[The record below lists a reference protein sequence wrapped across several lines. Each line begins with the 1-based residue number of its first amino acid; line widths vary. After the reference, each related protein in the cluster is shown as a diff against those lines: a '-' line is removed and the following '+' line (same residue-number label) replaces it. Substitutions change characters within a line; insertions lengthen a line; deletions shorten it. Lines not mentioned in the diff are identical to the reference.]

1 MSTDWRLKP
10 LNTCEDLHGGFRAI
24 LGRKVILLHKAPIS
38 ARSYFFLFLFLYSAN
53 KLCKFFFN
61 LHLFSGADQLKD
73 QYTYIL
79 TRIES
84 EVPIYIIPRDFKVL
98 SFAQYKALK

>member
-1 MSTDWRLKP
+1 MKTYTVAFVLYWVEKSFYYTRRQKAR
-10 LNTCEDLHGGFRAI
+10 EAI
-24 LGRKVILLHKAPIS
+24 FS
-38 ARSYFFLFLFLYSAN
+38 FFFLYSAN